1 MAIYKRQ
8 KGVFERYLDAV
19 EKTGDIMLRYVF
31 QKEMMKANHLSEA
44 EIDRIAERVL
54 QRISIRIET
63 EAIAQLR
70 DMLNEIGD

>member
-1 MAIYKRQ
+1 MANQ
-8 KGVFERYLDAV
+8 KSFFERYLDAM

-31 QKEMMKANHLSEA
+31 QKEMMKANQLNEV

-70 DMLNEIGD
+70 DMLNSLGQ